1 VNSIP
6 KLLARL
12 GRLQEAVERERAVS
26 SMAALYG
33 LTKEDAMKQYGKICN
48 GGG

>member
-1 VNSIP
+1 
-6 KLLARL
+6 LLARL
-12 GRLQEAVERERAVS
+12 GRLQETIERERAAS

-33 LTKEDAMKQYGKICN
+33 LTKEDAMKQYGKIT